1 MSFTDLAIA
10 GFFLLN
16 LYWGWNDGL
25 IKKLLKVLFL
35 IAGIYFGL
43 NYANHFGNNYLAWL
57 TSYSQVRAFIVF
69 ILILISLSIIQ
80 SILLMTIFKSLS
92 DSLLN
97 KILGLILGI
106 IQGVIII
113 SLFLAISEKVFSYN
127 VTELVESS
135 KILNLL
141 SNNNLLLNKEIAKIF

>member
-10 GFFLLN
+10 GYFLLN
-16 LYWGWNDGL
+16 LYWGWKDGL
-25 IKKLLKVLFL
+25 IKKLLKVVFL

-43 NYANHFGNNYLAWL
+43 NYATQFGNNYLAWL
-57 TSYSQVRAFIVF
+57 TSYSQVRSFLAF

-80 SILLMTIFKSLS
+80 SILLMTIFKLLS

-97 KILGLILGI
+97 KILGVILGI

-113 SLFLAISEKVFSYN
+113 SLFLAISEKVFTYN
-127 VTELVESS
+127 VTELVKSS

-141 SNNNLLLNKEIAKIF
+141 SSNNFLFNKEIEKIF